1 MAIMTIM
8 TETHIQNRHYN
19 DDNNDNHDTHIENT
33 HYNNDNNDNNDRNKY
48 KADIIKNGIYDN
60 NDRTHIYNAH

>member
-1 MAIMTIM
+1 MTIMTHTLKIHIKIMTIM
-8 TETHIQNRHYN
+8 TIMT
-19 DDNNDNHDTHIENT
+19 
-33 HYNNDNNDNNDRNKY
+33 NKY